1 MWLVGVFVMRNMDNN
16 ETKKKRNRKVALLK
30 QRFLTRCNCMAVS
43 DTVCVI

>member
-1 MWLVGVFVMRNMDNN
+1 MLGSMEMNVDVKVCRN
-16 ETKKKRNRKVALLK
+16 KKKRNRKVALLK